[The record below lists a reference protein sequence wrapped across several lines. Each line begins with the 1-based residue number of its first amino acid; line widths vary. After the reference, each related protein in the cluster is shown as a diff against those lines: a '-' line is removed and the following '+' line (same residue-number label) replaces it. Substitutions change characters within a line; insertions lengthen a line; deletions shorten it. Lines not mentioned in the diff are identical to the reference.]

1 MDHAIIVAYGNGI
14 DGVELGSFPTQKLVG
29 VPQLN
34 RLIIVAQRAG
44 ITNFTILTDSN
55 NYEAVDNIENDKR
68 INSKVNWHCSGDKI
82 ELESKPYLVLQSNLL
97 ITPDSINTFINEKI
111 AKNDFRILVDNTNDP
126 YLTLNSGRIEGGFT
140 NSGKAIGVF
149 ISNGK
154 DLKKAINSHVSL
166 DNYVSDKLSSDS
178 FKVKYKEIKD
188 SYWYHLTESTE
199 SFKKAEDILFSNV
212 GKTATGWISRT
223 INSKF
228 SLPTSRLLVKTPL
241 TPNMISILI
250 NIIGVFSGV
259 FLALKQ
265 PVMGCFFLYLA
276 TILDRCDGEVARV
289 KLMETKTGQWV
300 DTISDQ
306 FTMLSFFIGLTIG
319 YYRVSDSGLVIVFGL
334 FNLFVFFFFLSWSFY
349 YLVNYTNSGS
359 LVSYFT
365 VDKYVDNEQRSLIRK
380 IILFLRPMSRRNYY
394 AMGFLV
400 VSIIGGYPWLFGSL
414 TFAMLLF
421 CIHLIQDI
429 IKIRKYSNKSA

>member
-1 MDHAIIVAYGNGI
+1 MDHAIIVAYGIGI

-212 GKTATGWISRT
+212 C
-223 INSKF
+223 F
-228 SLPTSRLLVKTPL
+228 S
-241 TPNMISILI
+241 
-250 NIIGVFSGV
+250 F
-259 FLALKQ
+259 
-265 PVMGCFFLYLA
+265 
-276 TILDRCDGEVARV
+276 
-289 KLMETKTGQWV
+289 
-300 DTISDQ
+300 
-306 FTMLSFFIGLTIG
+306 
-319 YYRVSDSGLVIVFGL
+319 
-334 FNLFVFFFFLSWSFY
+334 
-349 YLVNYTNSGS
+349 
-359 LVSYFT
+359 
-365 VDKYVDNEQRSLIRK
+365 
-380 IILFLRPMSRRNYY
+380 
-394 AMGFLV
+394 
-400 VSIIGGYPWLFGSL
+400 
-414 TFAMLLF
+414 
-421 CIHLIQDI
+421 
-429 IKIRKYSNKSA
+429 